1 MDLNNAYSQAG
12 ITGSVIAIMGIAYR
26 IYRGVNGKRCR
37 CKICGYDLEAD
48 FKVDDMP
55 TSTLQSSGVSAD
67 VIHQRSPPAGFI
79 TNPMVDAQQ
88 RVAESVCTKPTAQV
102 G

>member
-1 MDLNNAYSQAG
+1 MDLNSAYSQAG
-12 ITGSVIAIMGIAYR
+12 ITGSIIAMMGIAYR

-55 TSTLQSSGVSAD
+55 P
-67 VIHQRSPPAGFI
+67 SPNTF
-79 TNPMVDAQQ
+79 TNPMVDG
-88 RVAESVCTKPTAQV
+88 SVCPKPTTQI
-102 G
+102 GSLGSDSK

>member
-12 ITGSVIAIMGIAYR
+12 ITGSIIAMMGIAYR
-26 IYRGVNGKRCR
+26 IYRGINGKRCR

-55 TSTLQSSGVSAD
+55 P
-67 VIHQRSPPAGFI
+67 SPPVGFI
-79 TNPMVDAQQ
+79 TNPMVDGQQ
-88 RVAESVCTKPTAQV
+88 RVAEGVCTKPTTQNGQV
-102 G
+102 ETDGG

>member
-1 MDLNNAYSQAG
+1 MDLNSAYSQAG
-12 ITGSVIAIMGIAYR
+12 ITGSIIAMMGIAYR

-55 TSTLQSSGVSAD
+55 P
-67 VIHQRSPPAGFI
+67 SPPTAFI
-79 TNPMVDAQQ
+79 TNPMVDG
-88 RVAESVCTKPTAQV
+88 SVCSKPTIQNGQV
-102 G
+102 GTDDK

>member
-1 MDLNNAYSQAG
+1 MDLNNAYQQAG
-12 ITGSVIAIMGIAYR
+12 ITSSIIAIMGIAYR

-37 CKICGYDLEAD
+37 CKICGYDLGETD

-55 TSTLQSSGVSAD
+55 P
-67 VIHQRSPPAGFI
+67 SPPAGFI
-79 TNPMVDAQQ
+79 TNPMVDAPQ
-88 RVAESVCTKPTAQV
+88 RVAEGVCPKPTTQN

>member
-1 MDLNNAYSQAG
+1 MDLNSAYSQAG
-12 ITGSVIAIMGIAYR
+12 ITGSIIAMMGIGYR

-55 TSTLQSSGVSAD
+55 P
-67 VIHQRSPPAGFI
+67 SPNTFS
-79 TNPMVDAQQ
+79 NPMVDG
-88 RVAESVCTKPTAQV
+88 KPSTLQTHMDV
-102 G
+102 KE

>member
-1 MDLNNAYSQAG
+1 MDLGNAYANAG
-12 ITGSVIAIMGIAYR
+12 ITGSIIAIMGIAYR

-55 TSTLQSSGVSAD
+55 P
-67 VIHQRSPPAGFI
+67 SPPTFI
-79 TNPMVDAQQ
+79 INPMVDG
-88 RVAESVCTKPTAQV
+88 SVCAKPTTQNRQV
-102 G
+102 GTDDKGV

>member
-1 MDLNNAYSQAG
+1 MNLNDAYSQAG
-12 ITGSVIAIMGIAYR
+12 ITGSIIAIMGIAYR

-37 CKICGYDLEAD
+37 CTICGYDLEAD

-55 TSTLQSSGVSAD
+55 P
-67 VIHQRSPPAGFI
+67 SPPAGFI
-79 TNPMVDAQQ
+79 TNPMVDAPQ
-88 RVAESVCTKPTAQV
+88 RVAEGVCTKPTAQI

>member
-1 MDLNNAYSQAG
+1 MNLNDAYSQAG
-12 ITGSVIAIMGIAYR
+12 ITGSIIAIMGIAYR
-26 IYRGVNGKRCR
+26 IYRGINGKRCR
-37 CKICGYDLEAD
+37 CKLCGYDLEAD

-55 TSTLQSSGVSAD
+55 PTPPIG
-67 VIHQRSPPAGFI
+67 IPPAGFI

-88 RVAESVCTKPTAQV
+88 RVAESVCTKPTAQI